1 MIKTIQSGNVTASID
16 TKGAQ
21 LISLQ
26 KDGKEYVWQRDPE
39 FWEDCA
45 PVLFPVVGRCRN
57 GKILIKGEEY
67 PMDAHGFVQN
77 MELEVYREEADC
89 ITFAL
94 RQNEE
99 TKKSYPWDFFFTIT
113 FRLDGNQ
120 LITEFKVENTDK
132 ETIWF
137 GIGGHPGFNVPMN
150 EGEKFEDYQL
160 EFETE
165 EILYSNRVLMEDVA
179 ILPDGKDLI
188 LESGRVLP
196 LKRALFNN
204 DALIFE
210 DIHSKWVKLVHKD
223 TKAGL
228 HFAYEDFPILAIW
241 TRGEPVEA
249 PYVCLEPWFGMGFR
263 TNEGDDI
270 EKKYGIQNL
279 EAGKVFTAS
288 FTTEIID

>member
-16 TKGAQ
+16 SKGAQ

-26 KDGKEYVWQRDPE
+26 KDGKEYVWQRDPA

-45 PVLFPVVGRCRN
+45 PILFPVVGRCRN
-57 GKILIKGEEY
+57 DRIRIKGKEY

-77 MELEVYREEADC
+77 MELEVYREETDS

-99 TKKSYPWDFFFTIT
+99 TKKSYPWDFFFTVT
-113 FRLDGNQ
+113 FRLDGNK
-120 LITEFKVENTDK
+120 LIAELKVENTDK

-137 GIGGHPGFNVPMN
+137 GLGGHPGFNVPMN

-165 EILYSNRVLMEDVA
+165 EILYSNRVIMEEVA

-188 LESGRVLP
+188 LDSGRILP
-196 LKRALFNN
+196 LEHSLFNN

-210 DIHSKWVKLVHKD
+210 DIRSKWVKLVHKD

-228 HFAYEDFPILAIW
+228 HFSYEDFPVLAIW
-241 TRGEPVEA
+241 TREEPFVA
-249 PYVCLEPWFGMGFR
+249 PYVCLEPWIGMGYR

-270 EKKYGIQNL
+270 EKKYGIKSL
-279 EAGKVFTAS
+279 EAGKSFSAS
-288 FTTEIID
+288 FITEIID